1 MTTEEKLKPLM
12 DEIDSYK
19 KKIFDFD
26 REENDFIPAQHN
38 PKEEGYYITIR
49 CGLSGIYQMLNE
61 WKDNKWQI
69 NLTDGSYTIAYNR
82 KRIYLKNLK

>member
-26 REENDFIPAQHN
+26 REENDFIPA
-38 PKEEGYYITIR
+38 
-49 CGLSGIYQMLNE
+49 
-61 WKDNKWQI
+61 
-69 NLTDGSYTIAYNR
+69 
-82 KRIYLKNLK
+82 

>member
-26 REENDFIPAQHN
+26 REENDFIPGILYN
-38 PKEEGYYITIR
+38 NSMWSFWY
-49 CGLSGIYQMLNE
+49 LSNA
-61 WKDNKWQI
+61 K
-69 NLTDGSYTIAYNR
+69 
-82 KRIYLKNLK
+82 

>member
-1 MTTEEKLKPLM
+1 MTTKEKLKPLM

-26 REENDFIPAQHN
+26 REENDFIPAKHN

-69 NLTDGSYTIAYNR
+69 NLTDDSYTIAYNR